1 MWIVKPGQKSRGR
14 GIEVFKNFDEIISYT
29 KEEKGSKW
37 VV

>member
-14 GIEVFKNFDEIISYT
+14 GIEVMKSFDDIIKYT
-29 KEEKGSKW
+29 KDEKGSKW